1 MSDETSK
8 TATDP
13 AQGRSTV
20 AKLPPALR
28 EAVDAAIADGATI
41 DEITEGIRDAGESC
55 SRSAVGRYAKDMRDL
70 MRRQQEDERV
80 LKMWVE
86 ALGERAEG
94 QAGLV
99 LIETLRSMTL
109 ATMAHL
115 CNGEEPVSTEELAR
129 LSLVLKRIEDT
140 DRLRLEREK
149 ATQKAAAEERK
160 APEKRKG
167 LSPETVAWIQEQV
180 EGKPR
185 KPRGPVNSVPVDPWN
200 PAESQAIPVDPGKR
214 APENGSRVS
223 HFEPAVSGPSHR
235 PNGAPQ

>member
-1 MSDETSK
+1 MPDETTK

-13 AQGRSTV
+13 AHGRSTV

-28 EAVDAAIADGATI
+28 EAVDAAIAEGATI
-41 DEITEGIRDAGESC
+41 DEITAGIRDAGESC

-70 MRRQQEDERV
+70 MRRQQEDDRIM
-80 LKMWVE
+80 KMWME
-86 ALGERAEG
+86 AFGERAEG

-115 CNGEEPVSTEELAR
+115 SKGEEPVSTEELAR

-140 DRLRLEREK
+140 DRLRLEREQ
-149 ATQKAAAEERK
+149 AAQKAAAEERK
-160 APEKRKG
+160 ARSRKG

-185 KPRGPVNSVPVDPWN
+185 KPRGPVTSVPVDPWN
-200 PAESQAIPVDPGKR
+200 PAESQSIPVRPGER
-214 APENGSRVS
+214 SPENGARVRRLEPGASR
-223 HFEPAVSGPSHR
+223 PSHR